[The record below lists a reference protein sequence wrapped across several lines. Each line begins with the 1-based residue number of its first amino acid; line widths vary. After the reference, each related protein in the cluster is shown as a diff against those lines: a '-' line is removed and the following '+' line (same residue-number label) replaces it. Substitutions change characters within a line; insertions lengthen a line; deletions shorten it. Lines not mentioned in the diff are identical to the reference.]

1 MIKDQL
7 AGKKILLGVTGCI
20 AAYKSCLIVRE
31 LIKRGAEVKVVM
43 TPSATEFITPLTLAT
58 LSQNEVIVNTFPPS
72 QKDGTN
78 LSTWHIDYALWAD
91 LMLVAP
97 ATINTI
103 AKISYGFA
111 DNALTTLV
119 TALRSPLL
127 IAPAADVDMF
137 NNPINKENLEK
148 LERLGHYIIYPE
160 SGELASGLSGEGRL
174 ADTNKIIDAVELI
187 LSGYS
192 KDLMGKKILVSAGP
206 TYEDIDPVRFI
217 GNRSSGK
224 MGYAIAKAAYLRG
237 AEVTLIS
244 GPSSQSIY
252 PEIKMIKVRSASEM
266 ERAVKKEIDKNDLL
280 IMSAAVSDFRP
291 IKSASNKIKK
301 EKGIMDLKL
310 ELNPDILSSIKTKK
324 TKIIGFALETQNEL
338 SNAKKKLNE
347 KHLDM
352 IVLNSP
358 GKESGFEVD
367 TNKVTLIKQDG
378 KTNKLPLLSKFQ
390 VANKILTEAKKYFEL
405 DVIPVT
411 CIQYSYKCNGYQLN
425 GLK

>member
-20 AAYKSCLIVRE
+20 AAYKSCLIIRE

-58 LSQNEVIVNTFPPS
+58 LSQNEVIVNTFPRN

-119 TALRSPLL
+119 SALRSPLV
-127 IAPAADVDMF
+127 IAPAADVDMY
-137 NNPINKENLEK
+137 NNPINKENLAK

-174 ADTNKIIDAVELI
+174 ADTNKIINAVELI

-206 TYEDIDPVRFI
+206 TYEDIDPVRFL

-237 AEVTLIS
+237 ADVTLVS
-244 GPSSQSIY
+244 GPSTQNIY

-266 ERAVKKEIDKNDLL
+266 EKAVKKEVDKNNLL

-291 IKSASNKIKK
+291 IKAASNKIKK
-301 EKGIMDLKL
+301 EKGTIDLKL
-310 ELNPDILSSIKTKK
+310 ELNPDILSSIKSKK
-324 TKIIGFALETQNEL
+324 TKVIGFALETQNEL
-338 SNAKKKLNE
+338 SNAKKKLKE
-347 KHLDM
+347 KNLDM

-367 TNKVTLIKQDG
+367 TNKVTLLKQDG
-378 KTNKLPLLSKFQ
+378 KSVKLPLLSKFQ
-390 VANKILTEAKKYFEL
+390 VANKILTEAKSIL
-405 DVIPVT
+405 
-411 CIQYSYKCNGYQLN
+411 
-425 GLK
+425 

>member
-1 MIKDQL
+1 MIKDSL
-7 AGKKILLGVTGCI
+7 KGKKILLGVTGCI

-43 TPSATEFITPLTLAT
+43 TPSATEFIAPLTLTT
-58 LSQNEVIVNTFPPS
+58 LSHNEVIVNTFPHS
-72 QKDGTN
+72 QKDGTK

-91 LMLVAP
+91 LMLIAP

-111 DNALTTLV
+111 DNALSTLV
-119 TALRSPLL
+119 IALRSPLL

-137 NNPINKENLEK
+137 NNPINKENLKK
-148 LERLGHYIIYPE
+148 LERLGYNIIYPE

-187 LSGYS
+187 VSGYS
-192 KDLMGKKILVSAGP
+192 KDIAGKKILVTAGP

-224 MGYAIAKAAYLRG
+224 MGYEVAKAAYLRG
-237 AEVTLIS
+237 ADVTLIS
-244 GPSSQSIY
+244 GPSAQSIY

-266 ERAVKKEIDKNDLL
+266 EKAVKQEINKNDLL

-291 IKSASNKIKK
+291 LKIASNKIKK
-301 EKGIMDLKL
+301 EKGTMDLKL
-310 ELNPDILSSIKTKK
+310 ELNPDILASMKSKK
-324 TKIIGFALETQNEL
+324 AKVIGFALETQNEL
-338 SNAKKKLNE
+338 NNAKKKLKE
-347 KHLDM
+347 KNLDM

-358 GKESGFEVD
+358 GRASGFEVD
-367 TNKVTLIKQDG
+367 TNKVTILKQNG
-378 KTNKLPLLSKFQ
+378 KAIKLPLQSKFQ
-390 VANKILTEAKKYFEL
+390 VANKILSEANSLLRITNE
-405 DVIPVT
+405 
-411 CIQYSYKCNGYQLN
+411 
-425 GLK
+425 

>member
-7 AGKKILLGVTGCI
+7 TGKKILLGVTGCI
-20 AAYKSCLIVRE
+20 AAYKSCLIVRD
-31 LIKRGAEVKVVM
+31 LVKRGAEVKVVL
-43 TPSATEFITPLTLAT
+43 TPSAVEFITPLTLAT
-58 LSQNEVIVNTFPPS
+58 LSHNEVIVNTFPPS

-78 LSTWHIDYALWAD
+78 LSTWHIDYAIWAD

-119 TALRSPLL
+119 TALRSPLV
-127 IAPAADVDMF
+127 IAPAADVDMY
-137 NNPINKENLEK
+137 NNPINKENLAK
-148 LERLGHYIIYPE
+148 LEKLGHYIIYPE
-160 SGELASGLSGEGRL
+160 TGELASGLSGEGRL
-174 ADTNKIIDAVELI
+174 ADTNKIIDTVELI

-192 KDLMGKKILVSAGP
+192 KDLLGKKILVSAGP

-224 MGYAIAKAAYLRG
+224 MGYAIARASYLRG
-237 AEVTLIS
+237 ADVTLLS
-244 GPSSQSIY
+244 GPSAQSIY
-252 PEIKMIKVRSASEM
+252 PEIKLIKVRSASEM
-266 ERAVKKEIDKNDLL
+266 EKAVKKEIDKNNLL

-291 IKSASNKIKK
+291 IKAASNKIKK
-301 EKGIMDLKL
+301 EMGIMDLKL

-324 TKIIGFALETQNEL
+324 TKVIGFALETQNEL
-338 SNAKKKLNE
+338 SNAKKKLKE
-347 KHLDM
+347 KSLDM

-367 TNKVTLIKQDG
+367 TNKVTILKQDG
-378 KTNKLPLLSKFQ
+378 KSVKLPLLSKFQ
-390 VANKILTEAKKYFEL
+390 VANKILTEAKSIL
-405 DVIPVT
+405 
-411 CIQYSYKCNGYQLN
+411 
-425 GLK
+425 

>member
-20 AAYKSCLIVRE
+20 AAYKSAFIIRE
-31 LIKRGAEVKVVM
+31 LVKRGAEVKVIM

-58 LSQNEVIVNTFPPS
+58 LSHNKVVANTFPKN
-72 QKDGTN
+72 QNDGTN

-91 LMLVAP
+91 LMLIAP

-119 TALRSPLL
+119 TALKSPLV

-137 NNPINKENLEK
+137 NNPINKENLVK

-174 ADTNKIIDAVELI
+174 ADINKIIDAVELI

-192 KDLMGKKILVSAGP
+192 KDLISKKVLVSAGP
-206 TYEDIDPVRFI
+206 TYEDIDPVRFL

-237 AEVTLIS
+237 ADVTIIS

-252 PEIKMIKVRSASEM
+252 PEINLIKVRSAAEM

-291 IKSASNKIKK
+291 IKVSSNKIKK
-301 EKGIMDLKL
+301 EKGLMDLKL
-310 ELNPDILSSIKTKK
+310 ERNPDILSSLKTRKA
-324 TKIIGFALETQNEL
+324 KIIGFALETQNEL
-338 SNAKKKLNE
+338 SNAKKKLKE

-367 TNKVTLIKQDG
+367 TNKVTLLKQDG
-378 KTNKLPLLSKFQ
+378 KTIKLPLLTKFQ
-390 VANKILTEAKKYFEL
+390 AANKILTEAKGIL
-405 DVIPVT
+405 D
-411 CIQYSYKCNGYQLN
+411 
-425 GLK
+425 

>member
-1 MIKDQL
+1 LPSKISGKQIESTAMIKDQL

-31 LIKRGAEVKVVM
+31 LIKRGAEVKVVL

-58 LSQNEVIVNTFPPS
+58 LSHNEVIVNTFPPS

-119 TALRSPLL
+119 TALRSPLV

-137 NNPINKENLEK
+137 NNPINKENLAK
-148 LERLGHYIIYPE
+148 LERLGHFIIYPE
-160 SGELASGLSGEGRL
+160 SGELASGLAGEGRL

-206 TYEDIDPVRFI
+206 TYEDIDPVRFL

-224 MGYAIAKAAYLRG
+224 MGFAIAKAAYLRG
-237 AEVTLIS
+237 ADVSLVS

-252 PEIKMIKVRSASEM
+252 PEINLIKVRSAVEM
-266 ERAVKKEIDKNDLL
+266 ERAIKKEVDKNDLL
-280 IMSAAVSDFRP
+280 VMSAAISDFRP
-291 IKSASNKIKK
+291 MKSASNKIKK
-301 EKGIMDLKL
+301 DKSTLDLKL
-310 ELNPDILSSIKTKK
+310 ELNPDILSSVKTKK
-324 TKIIGFALETQNEL
+324 TKVIGFALETQNEL
-338 SNAKKKLNE
+338 SNAKKKLKE

-367 TNKVTLIKQDG
+367 TNKVTIIKQDG
-378 KTNKLPLLSKFQ
+378 KSINLPLLSKYQ
-390 VANKILTEAKKYFEL
+390 VANKILSEAKSII
-405 DVIPVT
+405 V
-411 CIQYSYKCNGYQLN
+411 
-425 GLK
+425 

>member
-1 MIKDQL
+1 MLIDQL
-7 AGKKILLGVTGCI
+7 SGKKILLGITGCI
-20 AAYKSCLIVRE
+20 AAYKSSLIIRE
-31 LIKRGAEVKVVM
+31 LVKRGAEVKVVM

-58 LSQNEVIVNTFPPS
+58 LSHNEIVVNTFPKN
-72 QKDGTN
+72 QNDGTN

-91 LMLVAP
+91 LMLIAP
-97 ATINTI
+97 STINTI

-119 TALRSPLL
+119 SALRCPLV

-137 NNPINKENLEK
+137 NNPINKENIVK

-160 SGELASGLSGEGRL
+160 LGELASGLSGEGRL
-174 ADTNKIIDAVELI
+174 ADINKIIDAVELI

-192 KDLMGKKILVSAGP
+192 KDLTGRKVLVTAGP

-237 AEVTLIS
+237 AEVTMIS
-244 GPSSQSIY
+244 GPSSQGIY
-252 PEIKMIKVRSASEM
+252 PEINLIKVRSAAEM
-266 ERAVKKEIDKNDLL
+266 EKAVKKEIDKNDLL

-291 IKSASNKIKK
+291 VKIASNKIKK
-301 EKGIMDLKL
+301 DNTSLDLKL
-310 ELNPDILSSIKTKK
+310 ELNPDILSSIKSKK
-324 TKIIGFALETQNEL
+324 TKVIGFALETQNEL
-338 SNAKKKLNE
+338 ANAKKKLKE
-347 KHLDM
+347 KNLDM

-367 TNKVTLIKQDG
+367 TNKVTIIKQDG
-378 KTNKLPLLSKFQ
+378 KSIKLPLLSKFQ
-390 VANKILTEAKKYFEL
+390 VANKILSEAKNL
-405 DVIPVT
+405 
-411 CIQYSYKCNGYQLN
+411 L
-425 GLK
+425 

>member
-1 MIKDQL
+1 MIKDPL
-7 AGKKILLGVTGCI
+7 DGKKILLGVTGCI
-20 AAYKSCLIVRE
+20 AAYKSCLVVRE
-31 LIKRGAEVKVVM
+31 LVKKGAEVKVIM
-43 TPSATEFITPLTLAT
+43 TPSATEFITPLTLST
-58 LSQNEVIVNTFPPS
+58 LSQNEVIVNTFPPT
-72 QKDGTN
+72 QKDGTK

-91 LMLVAP
+91 LMLIAP

-119 TALRSPLL
+119 TALRSPLV
-127 IAPAADVDMF
+127 IAPAADVDMY

-148 LERLGHYIIYPE
+148 LESLGHYIIYPE
-160 SGELASGLSGEGRL
+160 SGELASGLIGDGRL
-174 ADTNKIIDAVELI
+174 ADINKIIDAVELI
-187 LSGYS
+187 LSDYS
-192 KDLMGKKILVSAGP
+192 KDLTGKKILVSAGP

-237 AEVTLIS
+237 ADVTLIS
-244 GPSSQSIY
+244 GPSSQNIY
-252 PEIKMIKVRSASEM
+252 PEIKMIKVRSALEM
-266 ERAVKKEIDKNDLL
+266 EKAVKKEIDKNNLI

-291 IKSASNKIKK
+291 VKTASTKIKK
-301 EKGIMDLKL
+301 EKGLMNLNL

-324 TKIIGFALETQNEL
+324 TKVIGFALETQNEL
-338 SNAKKKLNE
+338 INAKKKLKE

-367 TNKVTLIKQDG
+367 TNKVTIIKQDG
-378 KTNKLPLLSKFQ
+378 RTIKLPLMSKSQ
-390 VANKILTEAKKYFEL
+390 VANKILSEAKRIL
-405 DVIPVT
+405 
-411 CIQYSYKCNGYQLN
+411 S
-425 GLK
+425 